1 MKNRLYAAGAVGI
14 VVGFILGF
22 FTAQFQKREPVV
34 APIQQTGAP
43 QSSQSGLPQG
53 HPPAEV
59 LEELG
64 KLQKRAEEHP
74 EDKQVRIVLGN
85 SYYDMGRFDAAVS
98 WYQQALDLDPENLN
112 VRTDLGTAQLYQG
125 KVSEAIRTYKHCL
138 KLDPNH
144 PQTLQNLGIAYF
156 STGNFASAIDTW
168 ETLLGDHPQYPHKE
182 EIRKQLENAR
192 KHVQEG
198 RS

>member
-22 FTAQFQKREPVV
+22 FTAQFQKQEPVG
-34 APIQQTGAP
+34 APIQQTGVP
-43 QSSQSGLPQG
+43 QSSQSGLPQD

-98 WYQQALDLDPENLN
+98 WYQQALKLDPENLN

-125 KVSEAIRTYKHCL
+125 KVSEAIETYQHCL
-138 KLDPNH
+138 KLDPHH

-168 ETLLGDHPQYPHKE
+168 GKLLSDHPEYPHRE

-192 KHVQEG
+192 KHLQEE

>member
-22 FTAQFQKREPVV
+22 FTAQFQKRELVV

-138 KLDPNH
+138 KLDPQSSPDPAEPWNS
-144 PQTLQNLGIAYF
+144 LFLYRELCFRDRYLGN
-156 STGNFASAIDTW
+156 T
-168 ETLLGDHPQYPHKE
+168 
-182 EIRKQLENAR
+182 
-192 KHVQEG
+192 VG
-198 RS
+198 RSPSVPAQRGDQEAA

>member
-22 FTAQFQKREPVV
+22 FTAQIQNQEPAV
-34 APIQQTGAP
+34 APIQHTGAGP
-43 QSSQSGLPQG
+43 GSQSGLPEG
-53 HPPAEV
+53 HPPTEV

-64 KLQKRAEEHP
+64 KLQKRAEEQP
-74 EDKQVRIVLGN
+74 GDKQVRIVLGN

-98 WYQQALDLDPENLN
+98 WYQQALDLDPENLD

-125 KVSEAIRTYKHCL
+125 KVSEAIETYQHCL
-138 KLDPNH
+138 KLDPHH

-156 STGNFASAIDTW
+156 STGKFASAIDSW
-168 ETLLGDHPQYPHKE
+168 DKLLNSHPEYPHKE
-182 EIRKQLENAR
+182 EIRKQLENAK
-192 KHVQEG
+192 KHLEEG
-198 RS
+198 SS

>member
-1 MKNRLYAAGAVGI
+1 MKNRLYAAGAAGI

-22 FTAQFQKREPVV
+22 FTAQFQKQASAV
-34 APIQQTGAP
+34 APLQQSGAP
-43 QSSQSGLPQG
+43 QNSQSGLPQD

-98 WYQQALDLDPENLN
+98 WYHQALELDPENLN

-125 KVSEAIRTYKHCL
+125 KVSEAIETYQHCL
-138 KLDPNH
+138 KVAPNH

-156 STGNFASAIDTW
+156 SSGNFASAIYTW
-168 ETLLGDHPQYPHKE
+168 EQLLSGHPQYPHKE
-182 EIRKQLENAR
+182 EIKKQLENAK
-192 KHVQEG
+192 KHLQEG
-198 RS
+198 PS

>member
-1 MKNRLYAAGAVGI
+1 MKNRLYAAGAFGI
-14 VVGFILGF
+14 AVGFILGF
-22 FTAQFQKREPVV
+22 FTAKFEKQEPVV
-34 APIQQTGAP
+34 APIQHTETG
-43 QSSQSGLPQG
+43 QGTLSGLPEG

-64 KLQKRAEEHP
+64 KLQERAEEHP

-85 SYYDMGRFDAAVS
+85 SYYDMGRFDSAAS

-125 KVSEAIRTYKHCL
+125 QVSEAIETYQRCL
-138 KLDPNH
+138 KFDPNH

-156 STGNFASAIDTW
+156 SSGNFASAIDAW
-168 ETLLGDHPQYPHKE
+168 ERLLSGNPEYPHRE
-182 EIRKQLENAR
+182 EIRKQLENAK
-192 KHVQEG
+192 KHLQEG